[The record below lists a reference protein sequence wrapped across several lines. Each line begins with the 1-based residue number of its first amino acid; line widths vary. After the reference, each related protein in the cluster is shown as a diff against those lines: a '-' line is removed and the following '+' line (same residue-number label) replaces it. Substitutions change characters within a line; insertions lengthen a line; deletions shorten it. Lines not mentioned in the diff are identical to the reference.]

1 MKLKLL
7 DCTLRDGG
15 YINDWRFGER
25 QIREIANGLTDTNVD
40 IIELGFLKN
49 EPYQR
54 DRAVFHEVSQLVP
67 LIPRKRGGRLYAA
80 MAEVMNPIPVE
91 VLTPHDGTSIDI
103 IRVIVW
109 KRLLRE
115 GFTYC
120 RGIVEKGYKL
130 CVQPARTEQY
140 SLEEYAQ
147 LIRMYNSIHPYAVY
161 VVDSWGSMCDSQIM
175 QYLEVA
181 HKNLNPDIALGYHG
195 HNNLMQAFGAA
206 QSFIE
211 RGFDREIILD
221 ASIYGIG
228 RGAGNLNIEIMAHHL
243 NTVYGTQYNIM
254 PMISIYQ
261 KYLKE
266 IRRTASWG
274 YNLAYFLTAVSHCNP
289 EYARYYTE
297 RGVDELTIE
306 RAIHCLSD
314 EDRIIFTSEKAEMY
328 LARLGCKE
336 GEK

>member
-1 MKLKLL
+1 MELKLL

-15 YINDWRFGER
+15 YINDWRFGEK
-25 QIREIANGLTDTNVD
+25 QIQEIANGLTDTNID

-49 EPYQR
+49 EPYQK
-54 DRAVFHEVSQLVP
+54 DRVVFCDVSQLAP
-67 LIPRKRGGRLYAA
+67 LIPHKRGGKLYAA
-80 MAEVMNPIPVE
+80 MIEVMNPIPVE
-91 VLTPHDGTSIDI
+91 MLAPYDGTSIDM

-109 KRLLRE
+109 KRLLKE
-115 GFTYC
+115 GFAYC
-120 RGIVEKGYKL
+120 KGIVEKGYKL

-147 LIRMYNSIHPYAVY
+147 LIQMYNSIHPYAVY
-161 VVDSWGSMCDSQIM
+161 VVDSWGTMRDSQIM

-181 HKNLNPDIALGYHG
+181 HKNLSPGIALGYHG

-206 QSFIE
+206 QSFLK

-228 RGAGNLNIEIMAHHL
+228 RGAGNLNIEIIAHHL
-243 NTVYGTQYNIM
+243 NTVYDTQYNIA

-261 KYLKE
+261 NYLKE

-274 YNLAYFLTAVSHCNP
+274 YDLAYFLTAVSHCNP

-297 RGVDELTIE
+297 KGLDELTIE
-306 RAIHCLSD
+306 RVIQSLSD
-314 EDRIIFTSEKAEMY
+314 EDKIIFTREKAEMY
-328 LARLGCKE
+328 FMQLGNKE

>member
-15 YINDWRFGER
+15 YINDWRFGEK
-25 QIREIANGLTDTNVD
+25 QIREIANSLTNTNVD

-49 EPYQR
+49 EPYQK
-54 DRAVFHEVSQLVP
+54 DRAVFHDVSQLTP
-67 LIPRKRGGRLYAA
+67 LIPHERGGRLYAA

-91 VLTPHDGTSIDI
+91 MIAPHDGASIDM

-109 KRLLRE
+109 KRLLKE
-115 GFTYC
+115 GFAYC
-120 RGIVEKGYKL
+120 KGIVEKGYKL

-147 LIRMYNSIHPYAVY
+147 LIWMYNSIHPYAVY

-181 HKNLNPDIALGYHG
+181 HENLSPGIALGYHG
-195 HNNLMQAFGAA
+195 HNNLMQVFGAA

-228 RGAGNLNIEIMAHHL
+228 RGAGNLNIEVIANHL
-243 NTVYGTQYNIM
+243 NMIYGTHYNIA

-261 KYLKE
+261 NYLKE
-266 IRRTASWG
+266 IRGTTSWG
-274 YNLAYFLTAVSHCNP
+274 YNFAYFLTAVSHCNP

-297 RGVDELTIE
+297 KGVDELTI
-306 RAIHCLSD
+306 AHIIHSLSD
-314 EDRIIFTSEKAEMY
+314 EDKIIFTREKAEMY
-328 LARLGCKE
+328 FARLACKD

>member
-1 MKLKLL
+1 MKLL

-15 YINDWRFGER
+15 YINDWRFGEK
-25 QIREIANGLTDTNVD
+25 QIQEIVKGLTDTRAD

-49 EPYQR
+49 EPYQK
-54 DRAVFHEVSQLVP
+54 DRVVFSEISQLAP
-67 LIPRKRGGRLYAA
+67 LIPQKRNGKLYAA

-91 VLTPHDGTSIDI
+91 ALATHDGTSVDM

-115 GFTYC
+115 GFEYC
-120 RGIVEKGYKL
+120 KGIAEKGYKL

-147 LIRMYNSIHPYAVY
+147 LIQQYNSIHPYAIY
-161 VVDSWGSMCDSQIM
+161 VVDSWGTMRDSQIM

-181 HKNLNPDIALGYHG
+181 HENLLPDIALGYHG
-195 HNNLMQAFGAA
+195 HNNQLHAFGVA
-206 QSFIE
+206 QSFLE

-221 ASIYGIG
+221 GSIYGIG
-228 RGAGNLNIEIMAHHL
+228 RGAGNLNIEIIAHHL
-243 NTVYGTQYNIM
+243 NTVYGTKYNIM

-261 KYLKE
+261 KYLKDIYE
-266 IRRTASWG
+266 TAPWG
-274 YNLAYFLTAVSHCNP
+274 YNMAYFMTAISHCNP

-297 RGVDELTIE
+297 RGIDELTIE
-306 RAIHCLSD
+306 RVIRSLSE
-314 EDRIIFTSEKAEMY
+314 EDKIIFTCKKAERY
-328 LARLGCKE
+328 LAKLERKE

>member
-15 YINDWRFGER
+15 YINDWRFGEE
-25 QIREIANGLTDTNVD
+25 QIRKIANGLTDTNVD

-54 DRAVFHEVSQLVP
+54 DRAVFCDVSQLSP
-67 LIPRKRGGRLYAA
+67 LIPCGRNGRLYAA

-91 VLTPHDGTSIDI
+91 MLAPHDGTSIDM

-109 KRLLRE
+109 KRLLKE

-120 RGIVEKGYKL
+120 KGIVERGYKL

-147 LIRMYNSIHPYAVY
+147 LIQMYNSIHPYAVY
-161 VVDSWGSMCDSQIM
+161 VVDSWGSMYDSQIM

-195 HNNLMQAFGAA
+195 HNNLMQVFGAA
-206 QSFIE
+206 QSFVE
-211 RGFDREIILD
+211 RDFNREIILD

-228 RGAGNLNIEIMAHHL
+228 RGAGNLNLEIIAHHL
-243 NTVYGTQYNIM
+243 NAVYGMRYNIA

-261 KYLKE
+261 NYLKE

-274 YNLAYFLTAVSHCNP
+274 YNFAYFLTAIAHCNP

-297 RGVDELTIE
+297 KGIDELTIE
-306 RAIHCLSD
+306 QVIQSMSA
-314 EDRIIFTSEKAEMY
+314 EDKIIFTKEKAEMY
-328 LARLGCKE
+328 FMRIDCKK